1 MGDRQK
7 TKFQEFCDW
16 TTTALMTLSE
26 MKHASSFKIFISRLF
41 PCTVVCITVVLPIT
55 RDWEV
60 MQSELTIT
68 LVAPLAIGPYVM

>member
-1 MGDRQK
+1 MGKIPGILRLDNR
-7 TKFQEFCDW
+7 
-16 TTTALMTLSE
+16 AHHINMSE
-26 MKHASSFKIFISRLF
+26 NFVSLFKIFISRLF